1 MNGVIPSAVRLET
14 AVSTAILGQS
24 NNFIPRYTSQP
35 NVTTFKT
42 PAIVQGVHSVH
53 LLMLNVSDVIFLEF
67 FGHFLHF
74 DNFESKFLT
83 QKCIDIQN
91 ATYCPRGAFCAFAYV
106 ESKTFSICT
115 LLFMKSGIFCHF
127 RVF

>member
-24 NNFIPRYTSQP
+24 NNFIPRYISQP

-53 LLMLNVSDVIFLEF
+53 LLMLNVRIFNIYIVF
-67 FGHFLHF
+67 VKSGIYGVFLAILALSATLWQLLQQF
-74 DNFESKFLT
+74 PLKVYKST
-83 QKCIDIQN
+83 KCNNIQN
-91 ATYCPRGAFCAFAYV
+91 TSYCPRGAFCACAHV
-106 ESKTFSICT
+106 
-115 LLFMKSGIFCHF
+115 
-127 RVF
+127 